1 MPDMQ
6 TLLQRMEAQG
16 YKRTG
21 PRRMLLA
28 EIARRPGPFTAAEIY
43 AALQSQDAGIGR
55 ATVFRTLD
63 LLAEIGL
70 LQRMH
75 DEQIGGAGFA
85 YLACEPVHHH
95 HIICSACHAV
105 WDFVESDLEASI
117 AAIARRNAFQMQDH
131 RLELYG
137 VCAACREQPSAEQD
151 ISA

>member
-1 MPDMQ
+1 MPDLE
-6 TLLQRMEAQG
+6 TLLQRLEDRG
-16 YKRTG
+16 YKRTT

-70 LQRMH
+70 VQRMH
-75 DEQIGGAGFA
+75 DEQSGGVSSA

-95 HIICSACHAV
+95 HLICSSCHAV
-105 WDFVESDLEASI
+105 WDFVEGDLEASI
-117 AAIARRNAFQMQDH
+117 AAVARRNAFQMRDH

-137 VCAACREQPSAEQD
+137 VCAACREQPAAEQD
-151 ISA
+151 ILA

>member
-1 MPDMQ
+1 MPDLE
-6 TLLQRMEAQG
+6 TLLQRLEDQG
-16 YKRTG
+16 YKRTT

-43 AALQSQDAGIGR
+43 AALQSQEAGIGR

-70 LQRMH
+70 VQRMH
-75 DEQIGGAGFA
+75 DEQGGGVSAA

-95 HIICSACHAV
+95 HIICSSCHAV
-105 WDFVESDLEASI
+105 WDFVEGDLEASI
-117 AAIARRNAFQMQDH
+117 AAVARRNAFQMREH

-137 VCAACREQPSAEQD
+137 VCAACREQSSAEQD